1 MISGRENAYDILQS
15 VASMNIFKNIDTG
28 YQFVDMMVSSL
39 IMMYLGNIIL
49 FIKDYIVSL
58 NIHLLSYSRY
68 NTITIE
74 GYRTI
79 IFASWCARTQN
90 IFSMRFRAI
99 WHHIQEVQKQ
109 SITIKSIKE
118 YPSSDNY
125 YDIEEEE
132 KKNKNDKSKDIYV
145 VNQKK
150 SFEIKKDIWC
160 RVFFKEEEA
169 EQNSRGSSNRTT
181 KLERIAIDIYSKK
194 YSIIELKDYM
204 EEILEK
210 YTNDL
215 YKDRRDKLFIYSL
228 SGFKNNNESETI
240 VPIWNECQFI
250 SSKNFQTIFFDKKK
264 ELIRKIDFFRDN
276 KNWYNKE
283 GHPYTLGIALHGP
296 PGTGKTSVIKCL
308 ANYLNRSL
316 IVIPLSKI
324 KTQRQFHNSFF
335 DNEYNHKNAKH
346 GIPFENKII
355 VFEDIDCMS
364 DIILER
370 NNNARSKLNNSNNNE
385 QKSITKEEL
394 LNTIKQGINNDAMKE
409 EPVSF
414 SEKKT
419 DNDQLT
425 LSYILNVI
433 DGIRETPGRVM
444 IITSNHYNKLD
455 KAFTRPGRIDI
466 SLEMRNASVKTI
478 KNIVSHYYDEEIP
491 DDILKHIKD
500 DVVSPA
506 SLINLRFKAKTMEE
520 YCDLLLSNYFNV

>member
-1 MISGRENAYDILQS
+1 MLQGGENAYEILQS
-15 VASMNIFKNIDTG
+15 VASMNIFKNLNTG
-28 YQFVDMMVSSL
+28 YQFIDMMLSSL
-39 IMMYLGNIIL
+39 IMMYLGNVIFFL
-49 FIKDYIVSL
+49 KNYIVSS
-58 NIHLLSYSRY
+58 NILLLYSRY
-68 NTITIE
+68 NTVTIE

-79 IFASWCARTQN
+79 MFGSWCARTQN
-90 IFSMRFRAI
+90 IFSMRFRAL
-99 WHHIQEVQKQ
+99 WYHIQEVQKE

-118 YPSSDNY
+118 YPSSDNPS
-125 YDIEEEE
+125 DVDED
-132 KKNKNDKSKDIYV
+132 NKNNNDKDIYV

-150 SFEIKKDIWC
+150 SFELKKDVWC
-160 RVFFKEEEA
+160 RVFFKEEES
-169 EQNSRGSSNRTT
+169 EQNPRGGTRGGTS
-181 KLERIAIDIYSKK
+181 KLERISIDIYSKK
-194 YSIIELKDYM
+194 YSIRYLKEYLDDIV
-204 EEILEK
+204 EN

-215 YKDRRDKLFIYSL
+215 YKERHGKLFIYSL
-228 SGFKNNNESETI
+228 SGFKNNNDTETI
-240 VPIWNECQFI
+240 VPVWNECRFI
-250 SSKNFQTIFFDKKK
+250 SSKNFHTIFFEKKK
-264 ELIRKIDFFRDN
+264 EMMRKIDFFRDN
-276 KNWYNKE
+276 KKWYEKE

-324 KTQRQFHNSFF
+324 KTQTQFHNSFF

-346 GIPFENKII
+346 GISFENKII

-370 NNNARSKLNNSNNNE
+370 EKTRQVSSNNNNDSS
-385 QKSITKEEL
+385 SITKEEL
-394 LNTIKQGINNDAMKE
+394 LNTIKQGINNED
-409 EPVSF
+409 VISF
-414 SEKKT
+414 SEKKPE
-419 DNDQLT
+419 NDQLT

-478 KNIVSHYYDEEIP
+478 KNIVRHYYNEEIP
-491 DDILKHIKD
+491 DKILEHIKD

-520 YCDLLLSNYFNV
+520 YCRLLLSDYFNVVDNNLF